1 MTSLEILA
9 PARDAEIGIAA
20 IRCGA
25 DAVYIAGPKFGA
37 RHAAGNDFSDI
48 ARLCSYA
55 HRFGARI
62 YLTLNTILYDSE
74 LEEAK
79 AALRAAAEAGVDAVI
94 VQDFAV
100 TALAREAGVN
110 LPLHASTQ
118 CAIRTPERAALLE
131 TLGFERLILERQLS
145 MEEIRAIRA
154 ATSAE
159 LEFFVHGALCVS
171 YSGNCYLS
179 ENLAGRS
186 ANRGECVQACRSLY
200 DLVDA
205 SGKVLVR
212 NKALLSLR
220 DFNLL
225 HRMEDLA
232 ETGVCSFKI
241 EGRLKSISYV
251 KNIVRQY
258 SIALDSL
265 IEKYPDKYCRSS
277 YGRVSGGFTP
287 APDKTFNRG
296 YTPLFIDGKRGK
308 WSSMDAPTS
317 LGEKVGVVSAVRRG
331 SSMTITLRSLPDGM
345 RLENGDGFA
354 FVGSDGSVTGFRG
367 DVCRGKEIVSKS
379 VEGLSEGMTLWRN
392 TSIAFERELEKN
404 MPERL
409 IGAVIDVNI
418 TSKDLPGAPYILTF
432 TATAEDGRKVSVF
445 EDITSAEPA
454 RDRERMLG
462 VISGQL
468 SKKSGDFTFTA
479 GRIDATEAASGPSAA
494 AASSDPVTL
503 PLLSASF
510 LNGVRR
516 TLAEKLAALHSDLS
530 TRPSSLPSCH
540 FDRASASGE
549 IFPPEATYLDN
560 LSNSLSRS
568 LYERSED
575 AYELTHRGGAEL
587 MRTRYCIR
595 YELGLCPVHQGARPT
610 GPLFLLN
617 NGRRLALTFDCPHCE
632 MTVSEG

>member
-37 RHAAGNDFSDI
+37 RHAAGNDFSEV

-62 YLTLNTILYDSE
+62 YLTLNTILYDNE
-74 LEEAK
+74 LEEAR

-100 TALAREAGVN
+100 AALAREAGVT

-131 TLGFERLILERQLS
+131 SLGFERLILERQLS

-232 ETGVCSFKI
+232 EAGVCSFKI
-241 EGRLKSISYV
+241 EGRLKSMSYV

-296 YTPLFIDGKRGK
+296 YTPLYIDGKRGK

-317 LGEKVGVVSAVRRG
+317 LGEKVGVVGAVRRG

-367 DVCRGKEIVSKS
+367 DVCRGKEIVCKS
-379 VEGLSEGMTLWRN
+379 VEGLSEGMSLWRN

-409 IGAVIDVNI
+409 IRAVIDVNI

-432 TATAEDGRKVSVF
+432 TATAEDGRKVSVI

-479 GRIDATEAASGPSAA
+479 GRIDALETIPI
-494 AASSDPVTL
+494 
-503 PLLSASF
+503 LSVSF

-516 TLAEKLAALHSDLS
+516 TLAEKLAACHSD
-530 TRPSSLPSCH
+530 LPSCH
-540 FDRASASGE
+540 SERSERISVSSAGDTLGTSVPRYDKCAV
-549 IFPPEATYLDN
+549 PPEATYLDN
-560 LSNSLSRS
+560 ISNSLSRS

-575 AYELTHRGGAEL
+575 AYELTHRKGAEL

-595 YELGLCPVHQGARPT
+595 YELGLCSVHQGARPT

-617 NGRRLALTFDCPHCE
+617 NGRRLALTFDCPRCE
-632 MTVSEG
+632 MTVSE

>member
-1 MTSLEILA
+1 MIPLEILA

-62 YLTLNTILYDSE
+62 YLTLNTILYDGE

-100 TALAREAGVN
+100 AALAREAGVN

-131 TLGFERLILERQLS
+131 KLGFERLILERQLS

-179 ENLAGRS
+179 ESIAGRS

-232 ETGVCSFKI
+232 EAGVCSFKI

-265 IEKYPDKYCRSS
+265 IEKYPEKYCRASF
-277 YGRVSGGFTP
+277 GKVSGGFAP

-296 YTPLFIDGKRGK
+296 YTPLYIDGKRDK

-317 LGEKVGVVSAVRRG
+317 LGEKVGKVAWVQKTRE
-331 SSMTITLRSLPDGM
+331 SMTISILNLPDGM

-354 FVGSDGSVTGFRG
+354 FVGADGSVTGFRG
-367 DVCRGKEIVSKS
+367 DICRGKEIVCKRI
-379 VEGLSEGMTLWRN
+379 EGLSEGMTLWRN
-392 TSIAFERELEKN
+392 ISIAFERELEKN

-409 IGAVIDVNI
+409 IGATVDV
-418 TSKDLPGAPYILTF
+418 SVGPGSVVF
-432 TATAEDGRKVSVF
+432 TAVSEDGRKASVE
-445 EDITSAEPA
+445 EDITSAETA
-454 RDRERMLG
+454 LNRERMLAMTE
-462 VISGQL
+462 GQL
-468 SKKSGDFTFTA
+468 SKKSGDFVFKM
-479 GRIDATEAASGPSAA
+479 GRMDVPEAIPI
-494 AASSDPVTL
+494 
-503 PLLSASF
+503 LSASF

-516 TLAEKLAALHSDLS
+516 TLAEKLAACLPD
-530 TRPSSLPSCH
+530 RSSCHFDRASSIPCH

-560 LSNSLSRS
+560 ISNSLSRS

-575 AYELTHRGGAEL
+575 AYELTHRSGAEL
-587 MRTRYCIR
+587 LRTRYCIR

-617 NGRRLALTFDCPHCE
+617 NGRRLALTFDCRRCE
-632 MTVSEG
+632 MTVSE

>member
-1 MTSLEILA
+1 MTPLEILA

-20 IRCGA
+20 VRCGA

-37 RHAAGNDFSDI
+37 RYAAGNDFADI
-48 ARLCSYA
+48 ERLCSYA

-74 LEEAK
+74 LEEARE
-79 AALRAAAEAGVDAVI
+79 AIRAAATAGVDAII
-94 VQDFAV
+94 VQDLAV
-100 TALAREAGVN
+100 ASLARETGAGI
-110 LPLHASTQ
+110 PLHASTQ

-131 TLGFERLILERQLS
+131 RLGFTRLILERQLS
-145 MEEIRAIRA
+145 LDEVRAIRA
-154 ATSAE
+154 ATAAE

-179 ENLAGRS
+179 ENIAGRS
-186 ANRGECVQACRSLY
+186 ANRGECIQACRSLY
-200 DLVDA
+200 DLTDA
-205 SGKVLVR
+205 SGKVLVK
-212 NKALLSLR
+212 NKALLSLK
-220 DFNLL
+220 DYNLL

-232 ETGVCSFKI
+232 EAGVCSFKI

-258 SIALDSL
+258 SLALDSL
-265 IEKYPDKYCRSS
+265 IEKYPEKYCRASF
-277 YGRVSGGFTP
+277 GKVSGGFTP

-296 YTPLFIDGKRGK
+296 YTPLYIDGKRGK

-317 LGEKVGVVSAVRRG
+317 LGEKVGVVGAVRRG
-331 SSMTITLRSLPDGM
+331 SSMTITLRSIPDDM

-354 FVGSDGSVTGFRG
+354 FVGADGSVTGFRG
-367 DVCRGKEIVSKS
+367 DICRGKEIVCKRI
-379 VEGLSEGMTLWRN
+379 EGLSQGMTLWRN

-409 IGAVIDVNI
+409 IDATVDVSVGAESVV
-418 TSKDLPGAPYILTF
+418 F
-432 TATAEDGRKVSVF
+432 TAVSEDGRKVSVT
-445 EDITSAEPA
+445 ENISSAEKA
-454 RDRERMLG
+454 QNKERMLAMTE
-462 VISGQL
+462 GQL
-468 SKKSGDFTFTA
+468 SKKSGDYIFRV
-479 GRIDATEAASGPSAA
+479 GRIDTQEA
-494 AASSDPVTL
+494 L
-503 PLLSASF
+503 PILSASF

-516 TLAEKLAALHSDLS
+516 TLAEKLAAC
-530 TRPSSLPSCH
+530 LPDRSSCH

-568 LYERSED
+568 LYERTED
-575 AYELTHRGGAEL
+575 AYELTHRKGAEL

-595 YELGLCPVHQGARPT
+595 YELGLCPIHQGARPT

-617 NGRRLALTFDCPHCE
+617 NGRRLALGFDCARCE
-632 MTVSEG
+632 MTVAEA

>member
-1 MTSLEILA
+1 MTPIEILA

-37 RHAAGNDFSDI
+37 RHAAGNNFSDV

-62 YLTLNTILYDSE
+62 YLTLNTILYDGE

-79 AALRAAAEAGVDAVI
+79 AALRAAEEAGVDAVI

-100 TALAREAGVN
+100 AALAREAGVS

-131 TLGFERLILERQLS
+131 KLGFERLILERQLS

-179 ENLAGRS
+179 EAIAGRS

-200 DLVDA
+200 DLVDS
-205 SGKVLVR
+205 SGKVLVK

-232 ETGVCSFKI
+232 KAGVCSFKI

-265 IEKYPDKYCRSS
+265 IGKYPEKYCRASF
-277 YGRVSGGFTP
+277 GKVSGGFTP

-296 YTPLFIDGKRGK
+296 YTPLYIDGKRGK

-317 LGEKVGVVSAVRRG
+317 LGEKVGKVSHVQKTREY
-331 SSMTITLRSLPDGM
+331 MTISLWDLPAGM

-354 FVGSDGSVTGFRG
+354 FVGADGSVTGFRG
-367 DVCRGKEIVSKS
+367 DICRGKEIKCKRI
-379 VEGLSEGMTLWRN
+379 EGLSQGMTLWRN
-392 TSIAFERELEKN
+392 ISMEFERELEKN

-409 IGAVIDVNI
+409 IGATVDV
-418 TSKDLPGAPYILTF
+418 SVSPESVVF
-432 TATAEDGRKVSVF
+432 TATSEDGRKATVK
-445 EDITSAEPA
+445 EDVTSAETA
-454 RDRERMLG
+454 LNKERMLAMTE
-462 VISGQL
+462 GQL
-468 SKKSGDFTFTA
+468 SKKSGDFVFRI
-479 GRIDATEAASGPSAA
+479 GRIDASEAIPI
-494 AASSDPVTL
+494 
-503 PLLSASF
+503 LSASF

-516 TLAEKLAALHSDLS
+516 TLAEKLAACPPDRSSSHSG
-530 TRPSSLPSCH
+530 PSCH
-540 FDRASASGE
+540 SERSEG

-568 LYERSED
+568 LYERTED
-575 AYELTHRGGAEL
+575 AYELTHRKGAEL

-595 YELGLCPVHQGARPT
+595 YELGLCPIHQGARPT
-610 GPLFLLN
+610 GPLFLIN
-617 NGRRLALTFDCPHCE
+617 NGRRLALTFDCPRCE
-632 MTVSEG
+632 MTVTE